1 MKVYD
6 FTVPELNYFRTY
18 CNFTND
24 ELQLFELRAQ
34 NMPLEQCAEQ
44 MNVSV
49 STAKRLSRKVN
60 NKIIRVCRYLRDTFI
75 SL

>member
-18 CNFTND
+18 CNFTED
-24 ELQLFELRAQ
+24 ERTLFEYRSKNIL
-34 NMPLEQCAEQ
+34 LEQCAEL

-49 STAKRLSRKVN
+49 STVKRLSRKAFNSRPHKEVD
-60 NKIIRVCRYLRDTFI
+60 LTTH
-75 SL
+75 

>member
-18 CNFTND
+18 CNFTKD
-24 ELQLFELRAQ
+24 ESTLFEYHAR
-34 NMPLEQCAEQ
+34 NIPLEQCAEL

-49 STAKRLSRKVN
+49 STIKRLSRKVN
-60 NKIIRVCRYLRDTFI
+60 NKIIRVC
-75 SL
+75 

>member
-6 FTVPELNYFRTY
+6 FTVPELNYFRIY
-18 CNFTND
+18 CNFTD
-24 ELQLFELRAQ
+24 EERSLVEYRAK
-34 NMPLEQCAEQ
+34 NYPLEHCAEL

-60 NKIIRVCRYLRDTFI
+60 NKIIRVC
-75 SL
+75 